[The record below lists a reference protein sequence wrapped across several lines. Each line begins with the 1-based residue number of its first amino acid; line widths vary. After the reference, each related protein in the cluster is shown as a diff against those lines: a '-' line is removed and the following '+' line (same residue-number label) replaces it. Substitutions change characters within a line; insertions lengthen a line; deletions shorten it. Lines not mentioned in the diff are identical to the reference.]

1 MDTVKEQKNHET
13 EYGHLKHKYDR
24 KELVLQNFE
33 RKMNYYE
40 MYVLKRASEHS
51 DPEANEV
58 IMRFQ
63 NEKFTG
69 GMDHKEN
76 YQLAQHETSKFSNV
90 VQENIELKNQ
100 IEDLKKVVKDL

>member
-1 MDTVKEQKNHET
+1 MDAVKELKNHET

-33 RKMNYYE
+33 RKLNLYE
-40 MYVLKRASEHS
+40 MYVLKRASEDNDS
-51 DPEANEV
+51 EANDV
-58 IMRFQ
+58 IKRFQ

-69 GMDHKEN
+69 GMDHQESYK
-76 YQLAQHETSKFSNV
+76 LALHETSKFSNT

-100 IEDLKKVVKDL
+100 IGDLKKVVSDL